1 MEVAMLTPNGQ
12 LSKRK
17 TIQLMVALTILAW
30 ATQTLMHQWGFGAE
44 IGAAPATQPSEESAE
59 RFVPSNAPSFGA
71 TLEMRN
77 EATIVGAEVKL
88 KQVCRWADSD
98 SSSLSP
104 IAELIVARI
113 TPGKPFKSISI
124 NEIKSVLMDAKVN
137 LAGINFVGPL
147 SCTINRSDA
156 HYDERVAM
164 QQWID
169 ARAVDQPE
177 TAPTTAPAPVVAAV
191 QPQLTIAAGARTLR
205 DLLTVDVSERL
216 NIPLEALQMNFK
228 PLDEKVLNLSEPLF
242 KFQIEPTRVR
252 NLGNVEWDVTVISG
266 DGNKKLT
273 IAASARAWENQAIL
287 TKPLGYRQLIQEGDI
302 VEKRVLVDSLPDD
315 SPVTKPQAVGQQ
327 AARELKPGTVMSSR
341 MLDPVELVKSG
352 QFVTITV
359 SHGAVSIK
367 TVARAMEG
375 GSLGQ
380 TIKVKNETT
389 RDIFDVVLTGPQTAS
404 LNTDTPANKVV
415 SLNQN

>member
-1 MEVAMLTPNGQ
+1 MLTPNGQ

-164 QQWID
+164 QIMTEPRPEL
-169 ARAVDQPE
+169 AR
-177 TAPTTAPAPVVAAV
+177 
-191 QPQLTIAAGARTLR
+191 
-205 DLLTVDVSERL
+205 
-216 NIPLEALQMNFK
+216 
-228 PLDEKVLNLSEPLF
+228 
-242 KFQIEPTRVR
+242 
-252 NLGNVEWDVTVISG
+252 
-266 DGNKKLT
+266 
-273 IAASARAWENQAIL
+273 
-287 TKPLGYRQLIQEGDI
+287 
-302 VEKRVLVDSLPDD
+302 
-315 SPVTKPQAVGQQ
+315 
-327 AARELKPGTVMSSR
+327 
-341 MLDPVELVKSG
+341 
-352 QFVTITV
+352 
-359 SHGAVSIK
+359 
-367 TVARAMEG
+367 
-375 GSLGQ
+375 
-380 TIKVKNETT
+380 
-389 RDIFDVVLTGPQTAS
+389 
-404 LNTDTPANKVV
+404 
-415 SLNQN
+415 